1 MANGSLMQRDSSG
14 LDVSQDAVQ
23 GLQRVGGLQQVSG
36 QHVKSLAV
44 MKPRAIARVQEKF
57 LQEAALA
64 GESFYYAWGK
74 GKNRVEGPTV
84 DCAMALARAFGNCAV
99 DMLPVDDQPDA
110 WIMTASFL
118 DTETGFTLTR
128 QFRQSKNWVVYGD
141 LDPERK
147 DDVRFQ
153 IGQSKATRNVIVN
166 ALPKWLVNKGV
177 EAAKSGVRDFIEK
190 LIKTDGLESVQR
202 KAVDFICKFG
212 ISEERVLQKFG
223 RATVK
228 ALEVE
233 DLVLMKGDLNALKN
247 GLDTAENLYPL
258 EKPEEEKKP
267 EGAAPG
273 TLGELAQQAEAEQQT
288 PRGTIVAS
296 PDVAVMTADRIKRI
310 ESATSEEELDTM
322 LEEITAAVESKEMTD
337 TDAHG
342 YKSRI
347 RERRKELKK

>member
-1 MANGSLMQRDSSG
+1 MANGTLVRGESS

-44 MKPRAIARVQEKF
+44 MKPRAIAKVQEKF
-57 LQEAALA
+57 LQEAAIA
-64 GESFYYAWGK
+64 GESFFYAWGS
-74 GKNRVEGPTV
+74 GKDKVEGPTV

-128 QFRQSKNWVVYGD
+128 QFRQSKRWKVYGN

-153 IGQSKATRNVIVN
+153 IGQSKATRNVILN

-177 EAAKSGVRDFIEK
+177 EAAKSGVRDFIENLVK
-190 LIKTDGLESVQR
+190 SDGLEGVQR
-202 KAVDFICKFG
+202 KAVDAIRKFG
-212 ISEERVLQKFG
+212 ISEERILQKFG

-228 ALEVE
+228 ALEIE
-233 DLVLMKGDLNALKN
+233 DLVLMKGDLSALKN
-247 GLDTAENLYPL
+247 GQDTAENLYPP
-258 EKPEEEKKP
+258 EKTEETN
-267 EGAAPG
+267 AAPG
-273 TLGELAQQAEAEQQT
+273 TLGELTQQAEGEQT
-288 PRGTIVAS
+288 AGPEVS
-296 PDVAVMTADRIKRI
+296 LMTADRIKRI
-310 ESATSEEELDTM
+310 ESAMSGEELDTM
-322 LEEITAAVESKEMTD
+322 LEEITAAVESGEMTD

-347 RERRKELKK
+347 RERRKELKQ